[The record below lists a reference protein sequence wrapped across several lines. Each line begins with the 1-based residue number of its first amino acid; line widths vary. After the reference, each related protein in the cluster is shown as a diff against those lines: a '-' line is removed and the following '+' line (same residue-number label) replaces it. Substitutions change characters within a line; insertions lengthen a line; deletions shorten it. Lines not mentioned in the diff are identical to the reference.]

1 MAKQFLT
8 GLNLNKNELLN
19 ARIQNL
25 ATAPSSPVAGQIYY
39 NTSELALK
47 YYNGTTWAALAAGGN
62 VSEAIDAAITA
73 LDLANTYDAIGSASS
88 AEQNAK
94 DYADGLA
101 GNYDAAGSASSA
113 QSNAIS
119 SANGYTDSA
128 ISSEVTRA
136 DAAYDASGSAATAY
150 SNATSYTDSAISGL
164 NLSSTYDANGA
175 AAQALSDAND
185 YTDTAVAALVDSAP
199 DLLNTLGELATALQ
213 ENPEIIS
220 DLQDIAAGKQDALT
234 AGDGLALDGATIN
247 VDLTL
252 SGGLMVDGSGKLGVD
267 AYYVTTNS
275 GEQTLTNKTI
285 DSADNDI
292 TVTAADVSDF
302 NTAALSATASAYDA
316 SGAAATAE
324 QNANDYTDT
333 VASGLQTDIDNAVA
347 GIFATSSGD
356 GLVVNSGVL
365 EVNAG
370 TGLDFNISGA
380 VKINRTTVDT
390 WYDAAG
396 AASTAESNAASYTD
410 SAVETQ
416 AGLTET
422 AYKNF
427 ANTVGNNVTTAFE
440 LADSGLAQDILDLSN
455 TVTTAVS
462 DLGSDIS
469 NAIQTSKDYTNTVA
483 SGLSTDIDN
492 VITDYQG
499 AVSALETSLTEDF
512 NAADDVV
519 LSTLRGEISA
529 AAQGLNVKDSV
540 YIASSTNVD
549 ITTWNC
555 DGGVIDG
562 DGAIQAGSRVL
573 LFGQTNTGQN
583 GIYLV
588 QTDGSLARA
597 ADQEYP
603 DQGDFVFIETGTY
616 AARGYIVT
624 VATSG
629 DGIIWT
635 QFSAAGQY
643 TAGNGVNISGTS
655 ISADAGS
662 GITVDV
668 NGISIAS
675 DYAGQSSIDTVGT
688 ITTGTWEADV
698 IDVAHGGTGR
708 TSYTAGD
715 IIIANTDG
723 TLSGIST
730 VPGSYIDGDISGNA
744 DNVNGT
750 VAIANGGTGATTAA
764 GARSNLA
771 ATTKYAVNNTTLNPS
786 SGTVTWTVAHNI
798 GTLDVTVQIRDLSD
812 NALVEAD
819 VVITNTNTVTITW
832 VASSTVTAD
841 SYRVVVVG

>member
-39 NTSELALK
+39 STSESALK

-62 VSEAIDAAITA
+62 VSEAIDAAIAA
-73 LDLANTYDAIGSASS
+73 LDLANTYDAIGSAST

-101 GNYDAAGSASSA
+101 GNYDAAGAA
-113 QSNAIS
+113 ATAESNAIS

-136 DAAYDASGSAATAY
+136 DGAYDAAGSAATAY
-150 SNATSYTDSAISGL
+150 SNATSYTDTAITNL
-164 NLSSTYDANGA
+164 NLTGNFDASGA

-185 YTDTAVAALVDSAP
+185 YTDTAVANLVDGAP
-199 DLLNTLGELATALQ
+199 ALLNTLNELAAAIAD
-213 ENPEIIS
+213 NPNYAT
-220 DLQDIAAGKQDALT
+220 DIATMISGKQDALT
-234 AGDGLALDGATIN
+234 AGDGLALDGTTIN
-247 VDLTL
+247 VDLTV
-252 SGGLMVDGSGKLGVD
+252 SGGLTVDGSGKLGID
-267 AYYVTTNS
+267 TSVTTNS
-275 GEQTLTNKTI
+275 GAQTLTNKTI
-285 DSADNDI
+285 DTANNDI
-292 TVTAADVSDF
+292 TVVAADVSDF
-302 NTAALSATASAYDA
+302 NTAALSATSSAYDA
-316 SGAAATAE
+316 SGAAAGALAD
-324 QNANDYTDT
+324 ANDYTDT
-333 VASGLQTDIDNAVA
+333 VASGLQSDIDNAVA

-380 VKINRTTVDT
+380 VKINRTTVDA

-422 AYKNF
+422 AYKNY
-427 ANTVGNNVTTAFE
+427 ANTVGSNVTTAFE
-440 LADSGLAQDILDLSN
+440 LADTGLAQDISDLSN
-455 TVTTAVS
+455 TVTTSVS
-462 DLGSDIS
+462 GLGTDIS

-483 SGLSTDIDN
+483 SGLSSDIDN

-499 AVSALETSLTEDF
+499 AVSALETSLTDAF
-512 NAADDVV
+512 TAADDVV

-529 AAQGLNVKDSV
+529 AAQGLSVLGSVRTTPGSNVPLVLGSLT
-540 YIASSTNVD
+540 SLS
-549 ITTWNC
+549 
-555 DGGVIDG
+555 GVTLADG
-562 DGAIQAGSRVL
+562 DRVL
-573 LFGQTNTGQN
+573 LKDQTDATQN
-583 GIYLV
+583 GIYIYDQPTFTLV
-588 QTDGSLARA
+588 ASTDASDSDIKDGS
-597 ADQEYP
+597 
-603 DQGDFVFIETGTY
+603 FVFIEEGDFG
-616 AARGYIVT
+616 AQGWIVT
-624 VATSG
+624 SVV
-629 DGIIWT
+629 DGESTWV

-643 TAGNGVNISGTS
+643 VAGNGVNISGTS

-688 ITTGTWEADV
+688 ITTGTWNGSTVDV
-698 IDVAHGGTGR
+698 SHGGTGA
-708 TSYTAGD
+708 TSLTGYVVGYG
-715 IIIANTDG
+715 TDA
-723 TLSGIST
+723 LDT
-730 VPGSYIDGDISGNA
+730 VSAIPGADIDGDISGNA
-744 DNVNGT
+744 ANVNGT

>member
-39 NTSELALK
+39 STSESALK
-47 YYNGTTWAALAAGGN
+47 YYNGTIWAALAAGGN
-62 VSEAIDAAITA
+62 VSEAIDAAIAA
-73 LDLANTYDAIGSASS
+73 LDLANTYDAIGSAST

-101 GNYDAAGSASSA
+101 GNYDAAGAA
-113 QSNAIS
+113 ATAESNAIS

-136 DAAYDASGSAATAY
+136 DAAYDAAGSAATAY
-150 SNATSYTDSAISGL
+150 SNATSYTDTAITNL
-164 NLSSTYDANGA
+164 NLGTTYDAYGA
-175 AAQALSDAND
+175 AATAESNAAS
-185 YTDTAVAALVDSAP
+185 YTDTAVANLVDGAP
-199 DLLNTLGELATALQ
+199 ALLNTLNELAAAIAD
-213 ENPEIIS
+213 NPNYAT
-220 DLQDIAAGKQDALT
+220 DIATMISGKQDALT
-234 AGDGLALDGATIN
+234 AGDGLALDGTTLN
-247 VDLTL
+247 VDLTV
-252 SGGLMVDGSGKLGVD
+252 SGGLTVDGNGKLGID
-267 AYYVTTNS
+267 SSVTTNS

-285 DSADNDI
+285 DTANNDI
-292 TVTAADVSDF
+292 TVVAADVSDF
-302 NTAALSATASAYDA
+302 NTAALSATSSAYDA
-316 SGAAATAE
+316 SGAAAGALAD
-324 QNANDYTDT
+324 ANDYTNT
-333 VASGLQTDIDNAVA
+333 VASGLQSDIDNAVS

-380 VKINRTTVDT
+380 VKINRTTVDA

-396 AASTAESNAASYTD
+396 AASTAESNAAGYTD

-427 ANTVGNNVTTAFE
+427 ANTVGSNVTAAFE
-440 LADSGLAQDILDLSN
+440 LADAGLAQDISDLSN
-455 TVTTAVS
+455 TVTTSVS
-462 DLGSDIS
+462 GLGTDIS

-499 AVSALETSLTEDF
+499 AVSALETSLTDAF
-512 NAADDVV
+512 TAADDVV

-529 AAQGLNVKDSV
+529 ASQGLNVKDSV
-540 YIASSTNVD
+540 TVATTEAILLDGSVTSVD
-549 ITTWNC
+549 
-555 DGGVIDG
+555 GVTLYQG
-562 DGAIQAGSRVL
+562 DRVL
-573 LFGQTNTGQN
+573 VKNQASGSGN
-583 GIYLV
+583 GIYV
-588 QTDGSLARA
+588 VPASGAWTRA
-597 ADQEYP
+597 ADQDANPET
-603 DQGDFVFIETGTY
+603 GDFVFVEGGTTQ

-624 VATSG
+624 EATG
-629 DGIIWT
+629 GTNATWT

-643 TAGNGVNISGTS
+643 VAGNGVNISGTS

-688 ITTGTWEADV
+688 ITTGTWNGSTV
-698 IDVAHGGTGR
+698 DVAHGGTGA
-708 TSYTAGD
+708 TSLTGYVVG
-715 IIIANTDG
+715 NGTDALS
-723 TLSGIST
+723 TLEVI
-730 VPGSYIDGDISGNA
+730 PGADIDGDISGNA
-744 DNVNGT
+744 ENVNGT

-832 VASSTVTAD
+832 VAASTVTAD